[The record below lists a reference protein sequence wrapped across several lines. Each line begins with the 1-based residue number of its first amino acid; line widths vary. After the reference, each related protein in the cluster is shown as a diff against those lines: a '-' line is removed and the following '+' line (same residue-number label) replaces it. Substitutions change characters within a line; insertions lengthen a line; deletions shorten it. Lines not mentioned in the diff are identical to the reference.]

1 MVGKI
6 LETIF
11 FNVMIVKRFYAL
23 KCLLV
28 KILQIVY
35 LIGVFG
41 LFFNF
46 VSVMVRLLQNFSF
59 LIFPC
64 PI

>member
-6 LETIF
+6 FVTIF
-11 FNVMIVKRFYAL
+11 FSVMIVKRFYAL

-28 KILQIVY
+28 KILRIVY

-41 LFFNF
+41 LFFFNF
-46 VSVMVRLLQNFSF
+46 VSVMVRILQNFSF
-59 LIFPC
+59 LIPMV
-64 PI
+64 